1 MSQSDRPTLLKTL
14 GVFDG
19 ITMLVG
25 ITIGAGI
32 FSAPQRI
39 ASYFDSFTPI
49 LVLWILAGFFIFL
62 GGLIY
67 AELGARLPNTG
78 GEYVYITRC
87 FGPFPGFMFG
97 WAQLFIIRT
106 SPVAGLSIVTVDYL
120 GHFVELT
127 DWARTAA
134 ALSFVA
140 VLGTINYI
148 GIHRAGF
155 YQKLSTIVKVTGL
168 LGLVVIGLILV
179 QDRGSMLGVTAP
191 DSGSLDPV
199 GSTIAAMML
208 IVFSYMGFERLGYSA
223 EEMKDPKR
231 TIPISMF
238 VGIGVIIVIY
248 ILTNILYYQ
257 VFGVAEIR
265 EHTRVAADV
274 ATELLGP
281 AGAAFIAVIVMVSAT
296 GSINGTMMTA
306 PRVYYAMAH
315 DGLFFRWFDYVHP
328 IYRTPSHAIVAH
340 CVWGAVILIVR
351 GSFET
356 IMAGMVFAVLI
367 FFALNTLALFK
378 LRREGVGGDDV
389 YQLPLFPWLPGVYLV
404 GILSLLI
411 MRLIYE
417 WQNSLTDLM
426 FVASGL
432 PFYLIWRRQRV
443 APEQHK

>member
-39 ASYFDSFTPI
+39 AAYFDSFTPI
-49 LVLWILAGFFIFL
+49 LMLWILAGFFIFL

-87 FGPFPGFMFG
+87 FGPFSGFMFG

-127 DWARTAA
+127 NWARTAA
-134 ALSFVA
+134 ALGFVA
-140 VLGTINYI
+140 VLGAINYI

-155 YQKLSTIVKVTGL
+155 YQKLSTVVKVTGL
-168 LGLVVIGLILV
+168 LVLVVVGLILV
-179 QDRGSMLGVTAP
+179 QDRGSMLGVAAP
-191 DSGSLDPV
+191 DSGDLDPV

-231 TIPISMF
+231 TIPVSMF
-238 VGIGVIIVIY
+238 VGISVIIVIY
-248 ILTNILYYQ
+248 ISTNILYYQ

-281 AGAAFIAVIVMVSAT
+281 AGAAFIAIIVMVSAT

-315 DGLFFRWFDYVHP
+315 DGIFFRWFDHVHP

-378 LRREGVGGDDV
+378 LRREGVGGDNV
-389 YQLPLFPWLPGVYLV
+389 YQLPLFPWLPGVYLF

-411 MRLIYE
+411 MRFIYE
-417 WQNSLTDLM
+417 WQNSLTDLL

-432 PFYLIWRRQRV
+432 PFYLIWRRQTV
-443 APEQHK
+443 APEQRK

>member
-1 MSQSDRPTLLKTL
+1 
-14 GVFDG
+14 
-19 ITMLVG
+19 G

-39 ASYFDSFTPI
+39 AAYFDSFTPI
-49 LVLWILAGFFIFL
+49 LMLWILAGFFIFL

-87 FGPFPGFMFG
+87 FGPFSGFMFG

-134 ALSFVA
+134 ALGFVA
-140 VLGTINYI
+140 VLGAINYI

-155 YQKLSTIVKVTGL
+155 YQKLSTVVKVTGL
-168 LGLVVIGLILV
+168 LVLVVVGLILV
-179 QDRGSMLGVTAP
+179 QDRGSMLGVAAP
-191 DSGSLDPV
+191 DSGDLDPV

-231 TIPISMF
+231 TIPVSMF
-238 VGIGVIIVIY
+238 VGISVIIVIY
-248 ILTNILYYQ
+248 ISTNILYYQ

-281 AGAAFIAVIVMVSAT
+281 AGAAFIAIIVMVSAT

-315 DGLFFRWFDYVHP
+315 DGIFFRWFDHVHP

-356 IMAGMVFAVLI
+356 IMAGVGFAALI
-367 FFALNTLALFK
+367 F
-378 LRREGVGGDDV
+378 
-389 YQLPLFPWLPGVYLV
+389 
-404 GILSLLI
+404 
-411 MRLIYE
+411 
-417 WQNSLTDLM
+417 
-426 FVASGL
+426 
-432 PFYLIWRRQRV
+432 
-443 APEQHK
+443 